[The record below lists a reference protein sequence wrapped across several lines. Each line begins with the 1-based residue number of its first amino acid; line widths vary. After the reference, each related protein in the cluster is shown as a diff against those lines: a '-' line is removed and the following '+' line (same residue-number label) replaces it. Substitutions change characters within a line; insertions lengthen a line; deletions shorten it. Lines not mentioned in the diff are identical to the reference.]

1 MNAYKCQHECCLHF
15 KHSLP
20 LPRMLRIVL
29 VCVTRAGLE
38 STSRDQ
44 FIDFIRYRQF
54 DITTNFLKIEKQILR
69 MKN

>member
-54 DITTNFLKIEKQILR
+54 DITTKFKSENKSLERKTK
-69 MKN
+69 